1 MFLKLCS
8 IYFAV
13 HFVIKYNR
21 TTNLTSLC
29 YNRQTCLD
37 RLPGWCWVRICIY
50 SMGSEMSPKLRCN
63 LLTKMNEC
71 INISLHNVNL
81 RIEYT
86 LIIACFLLE
95 FLISFSA
102 LLWEKR
108 IQSCNDLIIN
118 NYPFKYYFLLSY
130 LVSLQSTPLLSAV
143 LSTYFYVIYLYVSP
157 LLDSSFFFFH
167 ILLTNSQLDLFLI
180 HSSICVHSLR
190 FDLRLSILLF
200 LSLGFY
206 FFFPLL
212 IPLPL
217 PLPLL
222 SSPFPLFNWN

>member
-29 YNRQTCLD
+29 CNRQTCLD

-50 SMGSEMSPKLRCN
+50 SMGLEMSPKLRCK
-63 LLTKMNEC
+63 LLTKINEC

-81 RIEYT
+81 HIEYT

-108 IQSCNDLIIN
+108 IQSCNDLIIY
-118 NYPFKYYFLLSY
+118 NYPFKYYFLLPTSF
-130 LVSLQSTPLLSAV
+130 LSC
-143 LSTYFYVIYLYVSP
+143 LSTVY
-157 LLDSSFFFFH
+157 SSF
-167 ILLTNSQLDLFLI
+167 ICCSLCIFLCNI
-180 HSSICVHSLR
+180 FISFPIT
-190 FDLRLSILLF
+190 RLILLF
-200 LSLGFY
+200 LPY
-206 FFFPLL
+206 PTH
-212 IPLPL
+212 
-217 PLPLL
+217 
-222 SSPFPLFNWN
+222 